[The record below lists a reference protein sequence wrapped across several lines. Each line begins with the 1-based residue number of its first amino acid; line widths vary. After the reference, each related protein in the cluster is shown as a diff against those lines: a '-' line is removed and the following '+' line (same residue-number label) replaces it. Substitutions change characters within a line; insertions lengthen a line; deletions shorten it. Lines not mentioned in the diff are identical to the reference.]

1 MKRKIYKPKS
11 LKELENEESKNY
23 FKIVLIGDTCTG
35 KTNIFRSLTSG
46 EPVFGVFPATIGIE
60 KKTIIL
66 NMENGKEVNF
76 SLFDTS
82 GQEQYLPIVRYYY
95 RGDAVI
101 LVYSIIDK
109 RSFESLNVRINL
121 LKQINCFEIP
131 ILLLGNKKDLEERRQ
146 VTEEQ
151 GEKFALEHGFIFH
164 ESTLTD
170 YEELYSIFY
179 KFTKIVYE
187 KYLKEHNILGE
198 HNLIEEHNKYNDQ
211 SSFNKKNFN
220 ILMKYISF

>member
-11 LKELENEESKNY
+11 LKELENEEIKND

-82 GQEQYLPIVRYYY
+82 GQERCLPIVRNYFK
-95 RGDAVI
+95 GTDAVI

-131 ILLLGNKKDLEERRQ
+131 KLLLGNKKDLEEMRQ
-146 VTEEQ
+146 VTKEQ

-187 KYLKEHNILGE
+187 KYLKEHNILCE
-198 HNLIEEHNKYNDQ
+198 HNLIEEHNK
-211 SSFNKKNFN
+211 
-220 ILMKYISF
+220 